1 MAAEI
6 PTVEPESITAGDS
19 TTWTRT
25 LADYPATAGWAL
37 GYTFIQAGKPSLT
50 IGTTGSGT
58 VYTAALTIAN
68 TTALGS
74 GLWYWQAYV
83 AKTGSRVTIGQGRLN
98 VLRNFADAGAD
109 FDPRSFAKKAL
120 DAIEEACLSGIRE
133 DIEISID
140 GMILRFRTFTEMLE
154 ARAKYQV
161 LSHQEL
167 EAERVANGKGKRR
180 KVLTRFLAAS

>member
-1 MAAEI
+1 MAAAI
-6 PTVEPESITAGDS
+6 PTTEPESITAGDS
-19 TTWTRT
+19 ATWTRSFPDYSA
-25 LADYPATAGWAL
+25 ADGWVLSYA
-37 GYTFIQAGKPSLT
+37 FVQAGKPSLT
-50 IGTTGSGT
+50 IATTGSGVT
-58 VYTAALTIAN
+58 YTAALTTAN
-68 TTALGS
+68 TSALTS

-83 AKTGSRVTIGQGRLN
+83 SKTGSRVTVGQGRLN

-161 LSHQEL
+161 LYNQEV